1 MELKIVF
8 ENELSLDV
16 LDKEF
21 FAILFDQLLKIKEKN
36 GTQACACQYTSK
48 NISFALRC

>member
-1 MELKIVF
+1 MKATTYLNTLKKKVKMELKIVF

-36 GTQACACQYTSK
+36 GT
-48 NISFALRC
+48 

>member
-1 MELKIVF
+1 MKATTYLNTLKKEVKMELKIVF
-8 ENELSLDV
+8 ENELSLDA

-36 GTQACACQYTSK
+36 GT
-48 NISFALRC
+48 